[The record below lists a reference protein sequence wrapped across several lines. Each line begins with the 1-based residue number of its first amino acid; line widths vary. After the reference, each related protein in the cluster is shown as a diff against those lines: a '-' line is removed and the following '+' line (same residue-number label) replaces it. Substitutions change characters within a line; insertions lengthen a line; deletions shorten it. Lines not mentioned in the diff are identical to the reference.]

1 MRAHWGLD
9 KYPMTEE
16 LPSCHRWKTKAQKRS
31 NKTSKGTKKWWLST
45 EPSSLLSDAN
55 NLCSFYSLHKQT
67 RVSSLSVGSAFC
79 SAAHSPPGKE
89 YVWVTGSQGAWG
101 IGRETLSTMGPRR
114 ALIYWEHFFFFGR
127 THVMKKFPGQ
137 GMNPHHSSNQSL
149 SSDKAG
155 SLTLWPWE
163 NTWEHLPA
171 RPVPRAHTNL
181 MWVSLTLGS

>member
-114 ALIYWEHFFFFGR
+114 ALIYWEHFFFFLAALMSWR
-127 THVMKKFPGQ
+127 NSQ
-137 GMNPHHSSNQSL
+137 
-149 SSDKAG
+149 
-155 SLTLWPWE
+155 
-163 NTWEHLPA
+163 A
-171 RPVPRAHTNL
+171 REWIHTTAVTRASAVTRPDP
-181 MWVSLTLGS
+181 